1 MDKYCLTKLE
11 WTMKRL
17 CFVEYDMTVT
27 GGVEQVTTSL
37 ANAFCGAYEVYIYG
51 IFGRGKRVPYDLDAR
66 IHYRAELAEDCRI
79 RKRITRVFK
88 PFKNYIKEN
97 KIDVVFLMENH
108 PALTVSPVR
117 FFTKAKYV
125 FCDHGALMN
134 EWEKKD
140 ITAFRFW
147 DSLISHKTVTLTEQT
162 RQDYIKRFKTNPKNI
177 QSIYNWIPE
186 KVLKA
191 RRSYDSTSKK
201 IITVG
206 RFSEEKGYDMLVEAA
221 KLVLPKYPDWQWELY
236 GTGDT
241 LDEIRKKIEE
251 YGLEEQLIL
260 KGNVKDVYQV
270 YGAYAF
276 LVLPSYREGLPLVLL
291 EAKALGLPMVSFD
304 ITTGPREIIT
314 DGKDGYLIEPYNMQ
328 KMAER
333 MEELM
338 SDKEKRSEFSK
349 NTKNGIEKFEKKQI
363 YNQWIQLIEELTEEN
378 RR

>member
-1 MDKYCLTKLE
+1 
-11 WTMKRL
+11 MKRL

-37 ANAFCGAYEVYIYG
+37 ANAFCDAYEVYIYG
-51 IFGRGKRVPYDLDAR
+51 IFGKGKHVPYDLDPR

-79 RKRITRVFK
+79 RKRITSVFK
-88 PFKNYIKEN
+88 PFKEYIKEN
-97 KIDVVFLMENH
+97 EIDVVFLMENH
-108 PALTVSPVR
+108 PAITVSPVR

-147 DSLISHKTVTLTEQT
+147 DGLISHKIVTLTEQT
-162 RQDYIKRFKTNPKNI
+162 RQDYIKRFKTNPKKI

-186 KVLKA
+186 EVLKA
-191 RRSYDSTSKK
+191 RRPYDSTSKK

-206 RFSEEKGYDMLVEAA
+206 RFSEEKGHDMLVEAA
-221 KLVLPKYPDWQWELY
+221 KLVLPKYPDWQWDLY

-251 YGLEEQLIL
+251 YGLEKQLIL

-270 YGAYAF
+270 YGDYAF

-291 EAKALGLPMVSFD
+291 EAKALGLPMISFD
-304 ITTGPREIIT
+304 ITTGPREIINE
-314 DGKDGYLIEPYNMQ
+314 GEDGYLIPPYHIEE
-328 KMAER
+328 MASKIET
-333 MEELM
+333 LII
-338 SDKEKRSEFSK
+338 DEKQRILFSK
-349 NTKNGIEKFEKKQI
+349 NTEKGIEKFCKRRI
-363 YNQWIQLIEELTEEN
+363 YSEWEELIETLCGGEE
-378 RR
+378 